1 VIVTGPPTATPVT
14 TPLCDTEAAGLEL
27 VQFSSTLDAEDGE
40 NVGSSVNDFPTD
52 NPTLNEIPVIGLTT
66 VTVVD
71 AVFEP
76 FTEIAVIVVVPLD
89 LPVTMPFAT
98 VATVWF
104 ADVHVT
110 DLFAAL
116 LGLNCTGSVAVW
128 PTFTCIDEG
137 IEID

>member
-1 VIVTGPPTATPVT
+1 
-14 TPLCDTEAAGLEL
+14 
-27 VQFSSTLDAEDGE
+27 
-40 NVGSSVNDFPTD
+40 
-52 NPTLNEIPVIGLTT
+52 
-66 VTVVD
+66 VD

-76 FTEIAVIVVVPLD
+76 SAEIAVIVVVPLD
-89 LPVTMPFAT
+89 LPVTMPFVT

-104 ADVHVT
+104 ADVHAT

-116 LGLNCTGSVAVW
+116 LGLNCTIRVELW